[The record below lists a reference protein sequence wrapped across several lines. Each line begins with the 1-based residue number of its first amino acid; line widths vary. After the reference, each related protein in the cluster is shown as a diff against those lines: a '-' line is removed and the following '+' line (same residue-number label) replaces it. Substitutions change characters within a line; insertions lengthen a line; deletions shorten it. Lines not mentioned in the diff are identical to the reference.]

1 MHRLSVELGLSP
13 DPAPCPQHILLCQ
26 SALCYLSMCDT
37 RAVNDM
43 ALASGCMYMGKVWGS
58 HMHLW
63 GFFLVRWRITQEM
76 HSPSTRRLVKN
87 QLVLGPAFTSE
98 WSGPQ
103 SGIWASARTVH
114 LWIGWHS
121 LFPARDL
128 LYGSFLQGV
137 GDRPVHT
144 AMHGS
149 DQNTHTFSCSEFVR
163 RTMYLCL
170 LHCEPKDL
178 WGPSI
183 PLLHPYTIGLFLGT
197 TPQF

>member
-1 MHRLSVELGLSP
+1 MYRLSVELGLSP

-26 SALCYLSMCDT
+26 SALCYLFMCDT

-43 ALASGCMYMGKVWGS
+43 ALGSGCMYMGRSGAHTCICEASSWWGGES
-58 HMHLW
+58 HRKCTVPAHISLW
-63 GFFLVRWRITQEM
+63 
-76 HSPSTRRLVKN
+76 N